1 MEELE
6 KSIRVNKLID
16 FYGDLLT
23 SHQKEIL
30 SLYYQMDLSLSEISE
45 QLEKEYMEKYIGKIV
60 EILPEKVKEN
70 ILTGHTENYLQVKTK
85 GKKEDINKLIKVKIK
100 SLNYPYLEGE
110 KLTSEQ

>member
-6 KSIRVNKLID
+6 KSIRVHKLID

-45 QLEKEYMEKYIGKIV
+45 QLDISRNGVYDALKKGVNILEKYEEKLHLISKDEELEDYFFKLKKDASKEEKELIDKI
-60 EILPEKVKEN
+60 ESKVR
-70 ILTGHTENYLQVKTK
+70 
-85 GKKEDINKLIKVKIK
+85 
-100 SLNYPYLEGE
+100 
-110 KLTSEQ
+110 

>member
-45 QLEKEYMEKYIGKIV
+45 QL
-60 EILPEKVKEN
+60 
-70 ILTGHTENYLQVKTK
+70 
-85 GKKEDINKLIKVKIK
+85 DIFRNGVYDK
-100 SLNYPYLEGE
+100 SR
-110 KLTSEQ
+110 

>member
-45 QLEKEYMEKYIGKIV
+45 QLDISRNGVYDALKKGVNILEKYEEKLHLISKDEELEDYFFKLKKNASKEEKELIDKI
-60 EILPEKVKEN
+60 ESKVR
-70 ILTGHTENYLQVKTK
+70 
-85 GKKEDINKLIKVKIK
+85 
-100 SLNYPYLEGE
+100 
-110 KLTSEQ
+110 

>member
-45 QLEKEYMEKYIGKIV
+45 QLDISRNGVYDALKKGVNILEKYEEKLHLISKDEELEDYFFKLKKDASKEEKELIDKI
-60 EILPEKVKEN
+60 ESKVR
-70 ILTGHTENYLQVKTK
+70 
-85 GKKEDINKLIKVKIK
+85 
-100 SLNYPYLEGE
+100 
-110 KLTSEQ
+110 

>member
-23 SHQKEIL
+23 PHQKEIL

-45 QLEKEYMEKYIGKIV
+45 QLDISRNGVYDALKKGVNILEKYEEKLHLISKDEELEDYFFKLKKNASKEEKELIDKI
-60 EILPEKVKEN
+60 ESKVR
-70 ILTGHTENYLQVKTK
+70 
-85 GKKEDINKLIKVKIK
+85 
-100 SLNYPYLEGE
+100 
-110 KLTSEQ
+110 

>member
-23 SHQKEIL
+23 PHQKEIL

-45 QLEKEYMEKYIGKIV
+45 QLDISRNGVYDALKKGVNILEKYEEKLHLISKDEELEDYFFKLKKDASKEEKELIDKI
-60 EILPEKVKEN
+60 ESKVR
-70 ILTGHTENYLQVKTK
+70 
-85 GKKEDINKLIKVKIK
+85 
-100 SLNYPYLEGE
+100 
-110 KLTSEQ
+110 

>member
-45 QLEKEYMEKYIGKIV
+45 QLDISRNGVYDALKKGVNILEKYEEKLHLISKDEELEDYFFKLKKNASKEEKELIGKI
-60 EILPEKVKEN
+60 ESKVR
-70 ILTGHTENYLQVKTK
+70 
-85 GKKEDINKLIKVKIK
+85 
-100 SLNYPYLEGE
+100 
-110 KLTSEQ
+110 

>member
-45 QLEKEYMEKYIGKIV
+45 QLDISRNGVYDALKKGVNILEKYEEKLHLISKDEELEDYFFKLKEKASKEEKELIDKI
-60 EILPEKVKEN
+60 ESKVR
-70 ILTGHTENYLQVKTK
+70 
-85 GKKEDINKLIKVKIK
+85 
-100 SLNYPYLEGE
+100 
-110 KLTSEQ
+110 

>member
-1 MEELE
+1 MEELQ

-45 QLEKEYMEKYIGKIV
+45 QLDISRNGVYDALKKGVNILEKYEEKLHLISKDEELEDYFFKLKKNASKEEKELIDKI
-60 EILPEKVKEN
+60 ESKVR
-70 ILTGHTENYLQVKTK
+70 
-85 GKKEDINKLIKVKIK
+85 
-100 SLNYPYLEGE
+100 
-110 KLTSEQ
+110 

>member
-1 MEELE
+1 MEELD

-45 QLEKEYMEKYIGKIV
+45 QLDISRNGVYDALKKGVNILEKYEEKLHLISKDEELEDYFFKLKKNASKEEKELIDKI
-60 EILPEKVKEN
+60 ESKVR
-70 ILTGHTENYLQVKTK
+70 
-85 GKKEDINKLIKVKIK
+85 
-100 SLNYPYLEGE
+100 
-110 KLTSEQ
+110 

>member
-23 SHQKEIL
+23 LHQKEIL

-45 QLEKEYMEKYIGKIV
+45 QLDISRNGVYDALKKGVNILEKYEEKLHLISKDEELEDYFFKLKKNASKEEKELIDKI
-60 EILPEKVKEN
+60 ESKVR
-70 ILTGHTENYLQVKTK
+70 
-85 GKKEDINKLIKVKIK
+85 
-100 SLNYPYLEGE
+100 
-110 KLTSEQ
+110 